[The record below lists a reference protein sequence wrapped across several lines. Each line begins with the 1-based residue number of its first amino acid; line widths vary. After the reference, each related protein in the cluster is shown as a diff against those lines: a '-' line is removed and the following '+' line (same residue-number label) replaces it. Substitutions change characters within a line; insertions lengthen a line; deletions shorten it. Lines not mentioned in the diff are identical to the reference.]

1 MGQNA
6 SRKTSRLFNKL
17 SLPLLGLIVV
27 FIVLST
33 TASSYILIQ
42 VQNNHTLKM
51 AEQSMEFVHRNV
63 WYQFDTMKNVSA
75 FVRSNQF
82 IDNLIDRQYKQ
93 DYESIGDFFELEK
106 NLQNLS
112 LLSLLHNVASNN
124 AVQTTYSVSMLL
136 EPTSSL
142 YSVSPAHFFGGT
154 GIYQANDLIDAEWYQ
169 RLNRN
174 ESEGVWWAQPFGT
187 GNVVYLASRKLSY
200 KDGRNIGTVM
210 VGADTRSI
218 QGVIGNAPID
228 KGYYLLLDEK
238 NQVIYSARHSFMDN
252 LSGTPYVQSLHG
264 AKGTVKA
271 TVDNESYRIMY
282 DSFDNGWK
290 LVALVPESHFSRY
303 TFMISMICAV
313 IGIVALLVS
322 GFWMHS
328 IVTRVTVPISRLV
341 SAMQRKDV
349 LQLEQPLPSDIS
361 EIYEINE
368 LNQQFSA
375 MLVMI
380 RQLIEKSFTE
390 EIERRQ
396 LQLELLQAQI
406 NPHFLY
412 NTLDLINC
420 RALISGDMETSMIV
434 RSLANVFRYGLNK
447 GKTWIPLKDEAC
459 QVEAYLDIQKQML
472 DDLTIR
478 IDIPEELAAVQV
490 IHLILQPLAENCIV
504 HGFANQTSKCRIAI
518 SARRESESV
527 ILRVEDNGSG
537 VDSNMM
543 NQRLARESS
552 KEKSSEGGYGTLNVH
567 RRIVLNCKERK
578 GEYGL
583 RYIRVPNGTCVEA
596 VMPFIA
602 EADEAIKNEGGL
614 SPSLFGNPAS
624 EERMEDE

>member
-1 MGQNA
+1 M
-6 SRKTSRLFNKL
+6 
-17 SLPLLGLIVV
+17 
-27 FIVLST
+27 
-33 TASSYILIQ
+33 
-42 VQNNHTLKM
+42 
-51 AEQSMEFVHRNV
+51 
-63 WYQFDTMKNVSA
+63 
-75 FVRSNQF
+75 
-82 IDNLIDRQYKQ
+82 
-93 DYESIGDFFELEK
+93 
-106 NLQNLS
+106 
-112 LLSLLHNVASNN
+112 
-124 AVQTTYSVSMLL
+124 
-136 EPTSSL
+136 
-142 YSVSPAHFFGGT
+142 
-154 GIYQANDLIDAEWYQ
+154 
-169 RLNRN
+169 NRN
-174 ESEGVWWAQPFGT
+174 DSDGVWWAQPFGR
-187 GNVVYLASRKLSY
+187 GKMVYMANRKLSY

-218 QGVIGNAPID
+218 QSVIGNAPID

-238 NQVIYSARHSFMDN
+238 NHVIYSAQHSFMEDLN
-252 LSGTPYVQSLHG
+252 GTPYVQALHG
-264 AKGTVKA
+264 IKGTIKA
-271 TVDNESYRIMY
+271 NVDNESYRIMY

-303 TFMISMICAV
+303 TFTITVICTI
-313 IGIVALLVS
+313 IGLVTLIVSGIWMHAIVA
-322 GFWMHS
+322 
-328 IVTRVTVPISRLV
+328 RVTVPISQLV
-341 SAMQRKDV
+341 NAMQRRDV
-349 LQLEQPLPSDIS
+349 LELEEPLPSSIS

-420 RALISGDMETSMIV
+420 RALISGDIETSMIV

-447 GKTWIPLKDEAC
+447 GKTWIPLNDEAC

-472 DDLTIR
+472 DDLTIS
-478 IDIPEELAAVQV
+478 IDIPEDLAAVLV

-504 HGFANQTSKCRIAI
+504 HGFANKTSDCRIEI

-537 VDSNMM
+537 VDPDLM
-543 NQRLARESS
+543 NYRLARESS

-567 RRIVLNCKERK
+567 RRILLNCKERK
-578 GEYGL
+578 GDYGL

-596 VMPFIA
+596 VMPLIA
-602 EADEAIKNEGGL
+602 DTDEAIKNESEL
-614 SPSLFGNPAS
+614 RPSLFGNPAPI
-624 EERMEDE
+624 ERMEDE